1 MLWCLQQAPTGRESR
16 TRRVCPSHAS
26 ALGLG
31 TPGSGARRG
40 CLHAFG
46 SCGWFSRSLLGW
58 EMARVWPGHI
68 SSCCSTCIHTSSP
81 PLSWLG
87 AALLPWGT
95 AWPHPQGSHPHP
107 WDFPDPSGP
116 ALGRET
122 KGEKELGRAQR
133 QSAVLLPPCP
143 ADISPCAHLAGDVT
157 WRLGRGEN
165 LLPAPVQ
172 RWGLSLRDVHC
183 HRGHRFPGETTRAAS
198 PLPLSTCTLAR
209 TECWAGRMG
218 DSSLC
223 TPSYL
228 PTSCRFLLEPF
239 HPSLGEQ

>member
-1 MLWCLQQAPTGRESR
+1 MLWCLSRHQGESPGHTWFAQAMHQPLGWAHPGQAQGVGVSTHLGAVAGSLGACWAGRW
-16 TRRVCPSHAS
+16 
-26 ALGLG
+26 
-31 TPGSGARRG
+31 PG
-40 CLHAFG
+40 
-46 SCGWFSRSLLGW
+46 CGQEISLL
-58 EMARVWPGHI
+58 A
-68 SSCCSTCIHTSSP
+68 CSTCFHTSSP

-172 RWGLSLRDVHC
+172 RRGLSLRDVHC
-183 HRGHRFPGETTRAAS
+183 HRGHRFPGETTTAVS
-198 PLPLSTCTLAR
+198 PSPLSTCTLAR
-209 TECWAGRMG
+209 TVCWAGRMG

-228 PTSCRFLLEPF
+228 PASCRFLLEPF